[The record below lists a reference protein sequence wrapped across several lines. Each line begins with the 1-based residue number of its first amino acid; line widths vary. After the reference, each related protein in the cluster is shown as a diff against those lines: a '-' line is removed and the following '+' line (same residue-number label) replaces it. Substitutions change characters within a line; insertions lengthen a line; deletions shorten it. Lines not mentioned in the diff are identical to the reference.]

1 MTTIAHAAAAHREE
15 DRLPFE
21 HALALAMASHA
32 RLVSVHASSE
42 PDAEHRL
49 LGADEVLRA
58 WQADASVRHEK
69 MVHTCCDD
77 PVDTTLDALRRLQ
90 PDLVVVG
97 THARSG
103 IARWMMASRAEALAE
118 NLPSPTLVVPMG
130 SRPFVADGALRLRR
144 VLVPAGDAACAK
156 SACEALGKLLANATL
171 PAGEVVLL
179 TVGDA
184 AFEVPALD
192 LPEGWTCRA
201 EHAKGSVP
209 DAITQAAKDADLIV
223 MATHGQDSLF
233 DAFVGTNTERVFHSA
248 RCPVLAVPLS

>member
-21 HALALAMASHA
+21 HALALAMASQA

-42 PDAEHRL
+42 PDAEHRI

-58 WQADASVRHEK
+58 WNAESRETHDK

-130 SRPFVADGALRLRR
+130 ARSFVNEGAVKLSK
-144 VLVPAGDAACAK
+144 VVIPAGDDACAK
-156 SACEALGKLLANATL
+156 ASCEALRRLLHRSSL
-171 PAGEVVLL
+171 PPGEVVLL
-179 TVGDA
+179 RVGGDDSM
-184 AFEVPALD
+184 PALP
-192 LPEGWTCRA
+192 LPEGWTCRL
-201 EHAKGSVP
+201 EHAQGSIP
-209 DAITQAAKDADLIV
+209 EAITGAAQDADLIV
-223 MATHGQDSLF
+223 MATHGQDSIF
-233 DAFVGTNTERVFHSA
+233 DAFVGTNTERVFHA
-248 RCPVLAVPLS
+248 APCPVLAVPLV